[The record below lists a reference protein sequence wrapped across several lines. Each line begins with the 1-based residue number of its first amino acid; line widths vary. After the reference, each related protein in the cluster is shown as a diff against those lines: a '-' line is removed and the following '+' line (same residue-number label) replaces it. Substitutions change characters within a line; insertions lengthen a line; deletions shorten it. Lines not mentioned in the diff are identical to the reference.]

1 MHPVGHGR
9 DQGAQEVSGNAPG
22 GFLVQFRKGKLT
34 RAVDGYKEV
43 ELALL
48 RPHLGDVDV
57 EGADRIRLEP
67 LLRGFLALGL
77 GEPAYA
83 VPLQA
88 AMQTGARQVR
98 DRGLE
103 GIEAVVQRQQ
113 RVPPKG
119 DNDGLLLDREHG
131 RARLLG
137 ASALVLDR
145 GALLPLCNGL
155 RVEAVAP
162 GQHPQ
167 ALLAMLDRATHRRCR
182 AGAPMKNLA
191 HSASLHSGEKNAP
204 SNHGTKQIG
213 LPWEAEAPQKGKEL
227 EMISSCF

>member
-1 MHPVGHGR
+1 MKT
-9 DQGAQEVSGNAPG
+9 A
-22 GFLVQFRKGKLT
+22 VQ
-34 RAVDGYKEV
+34 A
-43 ELALL
+43 
-48 RPHLGDVDV
+48 
-57 EGADRIRLEP
+57 
-67 LLRGFLALGL
+67 
-77 GEPAYA
+77 
-83 VPLQA
+83 
-88 AMQTGARQVR
+88 GARQVR

-103 GIEAVVQRQQ
+103 GIEAVIQRQQ

-145 GALLPLCNGL
+145 GALLPLCDGL

-167 ALLAMLDRATHRRCR
+167 ALLTMLDRATHRRCR

-204 SNHGTKQIG
+204 SNPGTKHLEHFPLNPDRALRWRSRGHAAGGERLGPRYTFQSDSEFAENALVPGRAG
-213 LPWEAEAPQKGKEL
+213 L
-227 EMISSCF
+227 